1 MIIPKSLPKIKQFFS
16 GVCHRP
22 FVVAYATRLIAG
34 FLDHH
39 GRMSAGQAAGSVAS
53 LSRHPAAIGRFLDRY
68 GGWLWSM
75 RKRLSDRL
83 LEAAGNA
90 AGVFVFILDA
100 TDVTQQGIK
109 TDNTFSTGNRKPR
122 TAQSPRYSKRRV
134 ARRSCH
140 RHVMGL
146 LLTPSGVRIPYYLP
160 YYTRDYCQAKGLP
173 YRTQADLGAALIGL
187 LNVPAGTGGGP
198 GRHGLRG
205 PAGVPGLS
213 IARLY
218 LDRARQ
224 YRTRLSRRQTS
235 TETVF
240 VGGNSSRRSVPRNQ
254 ARLAEVDVGDPT
266 SHVFLAPG

>member
-109 TDNTFSTGNRKPR
+109 TDNTFSTGNRKPAHGPIAPLQQTPR
-122 TAQSPRYSKRRV
+122 RPPLLPPPCDGVAAHAFGRADSLLSP
-134 ARRSCH
+134 
-140 RHVMGL
+140 L
-146 LLTPSGVRIPYYLP
+146 L
-160 YYTRDYCQAKGLP
+160 
-173 YRTQADLGAALIGL
+173 
-187 LNVPAGTGGGP
+187 
-198 GRHGLRG
+198 H
-205 PAGVPGLS
+205 
-213 IARLY
+213 ARL
-218 LDRARQ
+218 LPSQRSPVPHSGRLGRGAHRFVE
-224 YRTRLSRRQTS
+224 RPRRRGWWSWETRPTRPSRCAGPVNR
-235 TETVF
+235 EALP
-240 VGGNSSRRSVPRNQ
+240 GSRPPIPNAS
-254 ARLAEVDVGDPT
+254 
-266 SHVFLAPG
+266 